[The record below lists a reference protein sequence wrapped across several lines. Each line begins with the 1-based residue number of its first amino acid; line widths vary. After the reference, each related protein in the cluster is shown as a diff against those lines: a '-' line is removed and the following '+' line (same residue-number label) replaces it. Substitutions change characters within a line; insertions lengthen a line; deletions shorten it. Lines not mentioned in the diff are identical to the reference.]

1 VDELIEY
8 VSKKNLSLVI
18 AGDGQQHD
26 RGFDIN
32 GLADLVSRIDAE
44 SESIKHLVF
53 TEDDVVRAEVIK
65 EILRMYK

>member
-1 VDELIEY
+1 M
-8 VSKKNLSLVI
+8 VI

-26 RGFDIN
+26 RGFEVN